1 MYEYTSFCLAVLH
14 VIRRNPS
21 HLRRKTMPWP
31 HTARYGSESVRYG
44 RCGYWR
50 HWSRGAQKIAPPPVG
65 REKRRRERGGDPT
78 SPIPKKVWDERQRPS
93 YTVIE
98 IRAVVRVEDGEYNRL
113 SVVYS
118 FIITQIEKQI
128 CWVPEKIVDTFGLE
142 RWSDDKKAA
151 VDAQFMKTFEVVCGN
166 VGISSL
172 AGAIILRGSMEK
184 AYKEGVH
191 DEI

>member
-1 MYEYTSFCLAVLH
+1 M
-14 VIRRNPS
+14 
-21 HLRRKTMPWP
+21 
-31 HTARYGSESVRYG
+31 
-44 RCGYWR
+44 
-50 HWSRGAQKIAPPPVG
+50 
-65 REKRRRERGGDPT
+65 
-78 SPIPKKVWDERQRPS
+78 
-93 YTVIE
+93 
-98 IRAVVRVEDGEYNRL
+98 
-113 SVVYS
+113 
-118 FIITQIEKQI
+118 
-128 CWVPEKIVDTFGLE
+128 DTFGLE